1 MQRSNLKKNAI
12 KIAIVLLNIFLIVS
26 LLLVLVFKNDY
37 GYSLYWVICPFL
49 LVVVLL
55 LINKWSV
62 LGLNA
67 DTTDSKLIQ
76 RSFDDTTVV
85 STVFFGLIYLLI
97 QGLQMWKEELSRNSF
112 VIIGFFIVVIIYQ
125 MITYLAIYNAKKETK
140 ALLEK
145 INKNGKYNYEH
156 VLLKCKF

>member
-1 MQRSNLKKNAI
+1 MQRSDLKKNAI

-67 DTTDSKLIQ
+67 DTNDSKLIQ
-76 RSFDDTTVV
+76 RSFDDITVV

-125 MITYLAIYNAKKETK
+125 MITYLAIYNAKKETR
-140 ALLEK
+140 ALLK
-145 INKNGKYNYEH
+145 KTNQNGK
-156 VLLKCKF
+156 

>member
-1 MQRSNLKKNAI
+1 M
-12 KIAIVLLNIFLIVS
+12 LLSRFLIVS

-37 GYSLYWVICPFL
+37 SYSLYWVICPFL

-62 LGLNA
+62 FGLNA
-67 DTTDSKLIQ
+67 DTNDSKLIQ
-76 RSFDDTTVV
+76 RSFDDTTIV
-85 STVFFGLIYLLI
+85 SNVFFSLIYLLI

-125 MITYLAIYNAKKETK
+125 MITYLAIYNAKKK
-140 ALLEK
+140 K
-145 INKNGKYNYEH
+145 QDRY
-156 VLLKCKF
+156 

>member
-1 MQRSNLKKNAI
+1 MQRSDLKKNAI
-12 KIAIVLLNIFLIVS
+12 KIAIVILNIFLIVS
-26 LLLVLVFKNDY
+26 LLLVLVFKKDY

-67 DTTDSKLIQ
+67 DTNDSKLIQ
-76 RSFDDTTVV
+76 RSFDDITVV

-97 QGLQMWKEELSRNSF
+97 QGLQMWKDELSRNSF
-112 VIIGFFIVVIIYQ
+112 VIISFFIVVIIYQ
-125 MITYLAIYNAKKETK
+125 MITYLAIYNAKKETR
-140 ALLEK
+140 ALLK
-145 INKNGKYNYEH
+145 KTNQNGK
-156 VLLKCKF
+156 

>member
-1 MQRSNLKKNAI
+1 MQRSDLKKNAI
-12 KIAIVLLNIFLIVS
+12 KIAIVLLNLFLIVS

-62 LGLNA
+62 FGLNA
-67 DTTDSKLIQ
+67 DTNDSKLIQ

-125 MITYLAIYNAKKETK
+125 MITYLAIYNAKNKTRV
-140 ALLEK
+140 LLEK
-145 INKNGKYNYEH
+145 INKNGK
-156 VLLKCKF
+156 

>member
-97 QGLQMWKEELSRNSF
+97 QGLQMWKEVLSRNSF

-145 INKNGKYNYEH
+145 INKNGK
-156 VLLKCKF
+156 

>member
-1 MQRSNLKKNAI
+1 ML
-12 KIAIVLLNIFLIVS
+12 S

-145 INKNGKYNYEH
+145 INKNGK
-156 VLLKCKF
+156 

>member
-12 KIAIVLLNIFLIVS
+12 KIAIVLLNIFLIVN

-145 INKNGKYNYEH
+145 INKNGK
-156 VLLKCKF
+156 

>member
-1 MQRSNLKKNAI
+1 MQRSDLKKNAI
-12 KIAIVLLNIFLIVS
+12 KIAIVLLNLFLIVS

-67 DTTDSKLIQ
+67 DTNDSKLIQ
-76 RSFDDTTVV
+76 RSFDDITVV

-97 QGLQMWKEELSRNSF
+97 QGLQMWKDELSRNSF
-112 VIIGFFIVVIIYQ
+112 VIISFFIVVIIYQ
-125 MITYLAIYNAKKETK
+125 MITYLAIYNAKKETR
-140 ALLEK
+140 ALLK
-145 INKNGKYNYEH
+145 KTNQNGK
-156 VLLKCKF
+156 

>member
-1 MQRSNLKKNAI
+1 MQRSDLKKNAI
-12 KIAIVLLNIFLIVS
+12 KIAIVLLNLFLIVS

-67 DTTDSKLIQ
+67 DTKDSKLIQ

-140 ALLEK
+140 VLLEK
-145 INKNGKYNYEH
+145 INKNGK
-156 VLLKCKF
+156 

>member
-1 MQRSNLKKNAI
+1 MQRSDLKKNAI
-12 KIAIVLLNIFLIVS
+12 KIAIVLLNLFLIVS

-67 DTTDSKLIQ
+67 DTKDSKLIQ

-125 MITYLAIYNAKKETK
+125 MITYLAIYNAKNETRV
-140 ALLEK
+140 LLEK
-145 INKNGKYNYEH
+145 INKNGK
-156 VLLKCKF
+156 

>member
-140 ALLEK
+140 ALLVK
-145 INKNGKYNYEH
+145 INKNGK
-156 VLLKCKF
+156 

>member
-1 MQRSNLKKNAI
+1 MQRSDLKKNAI
-12 KIAIVLLNIFLIVS
+12 KIAIVLLNLFLIVS

-67 DTTDSKLIQ
+67 DTKDSKLIQ

-145 INKNGKYNYEH
+145 INKNGK
-156 VLLKCKF
+156 

>member
-85 STVFFGLIYLLI
+85 STIFFGLIYLLI

-145 INKNGKYNYEH
+145 INKNGK
-156 VLLKCKF
+156 

>member
-1 MQRSNLKKNAI
+1 MQRSDLKKNAI
-12 KIAIVLLNIFLIVS
+12 KIAIVLLNLFLIVS

-67 DTTDSKLIQ
+67 DTNDSKLIQ
-76 RSFDDTTVV
+76 RSFDDITVV

-145 INKNGKYNYEH
+145 INKNGK
-156 VLLKCKF
+156 

>member
-1 MQRSNLKKNAI
+1 MQRSDLKKNAI
-12 KIAIVLLNIFLIVS
+12 KIAIALLNLFLIVS

-67 DTTDSKLIQ
+67 DTKDSKLIQ

-125 MITYLAIYNAKKETK
+125 MITYLAIYNAKKETRV
-140 ALLEK
+140 LLEK
-145 INKNGKYNYEH
+145 INKNGK
-156 VLLKCKF
+156 

>member
-125 MITYLAIYNAKKETK
+125 MITYLAIYNEKKETK

-145 INKNGKYNYEH
+145 INKNGK
-156 VLLKCKF
+156 

>member
-125 MITYLAIYNAKKETK
+125 MITYLAIYNAKKR
-140 ALLEK
+140 
-145 INKNGKYNYEH
+145 NKSVIRKN
-156 VLLKCKF
+156 

>member
-140 ALLEK
+140 SLLEK
-145 INKNGKYNYEH
+145 INKNGK
-156 VLLKCKF
+156 

>member
-1 MQRSNLKKNAI
+1 MQRSDLKKNAI
-12 KIAIVLLNIFLIVS
+12 KIAIVLLNLFLIVS

-55 LINKWSV
+55 LINKWSA

-67 DTTDSKLIQ
+67 DTNDSKLIQ

-125 MITYLAIYNAKKETK
+125 MITYLAIYNAKKETRV
-140 ALLEK
+140 LLEK
-145 INKNGKYNYEH
+145 INKNGK
-156 VLLKCKF
+156 

>member
-1 MQRSNLKKNAI
+1 MQRSDLKKNAI
-12 KIAIVLLNIFLIVS
+12 KIAIVLLNLFLIVS

-62 LGLNA
+62 IGLNA
-67 DTTDSKLIQ
+67 DTNDSKLIQ

-125 MITYLAIYNAKKETK
+125 MITYLAIYNAKKETRS
-140 ALLEK
+140 LLK
-145 INKNGKYNYEH
+145 KTNQNGK
-156 VLLKCKF
+156 

>member
-1 MQRSNLKKNAI
+1 MQKIDLKKNAI
-12 KIAIVLLNIFLIVS
+12 KIAIALLNIFLIVS

-67 DTTDSKLIQ
+67 DTNDSKLIQ

-125 MITYLAIYNAKKETK
+125 MITYLAIYNAKKETRV
-140 ALLEK
+140 LLEK
-145 INKNGKYNYEH
+145 INKNGK
-156 VLLKCKF
+156 

>member
-1 MQRSNLKKNAI
+1 MQRSDLKKNAI

-55 LINKWSV
+55 LINKWSA

-67 DTTDSKLIQ
+67 DTNDSKLIQ

-125 MITYLAIYNAKKETK
+125 MITYLAIYNAKKETRT
-140 ALLEK
+140 LLEK
-145 INKNGKYNYEH
+145 INKNGK
-156 VLLKCKF
+156 

>member
-1 MQRSNLKKNAI
+1 MQRSDLKKNAI
-12 KIAIVLLNIFLIVS
+12 KIAIVLLNLFLIVS

-67 DTTDSKLIQ
+67 DTKDSKLIQ

-125 MITYLAIYNAKKETK
+125 MITYLAIYNAKKETTV
-140 ALLEK
+140 LLEK
-145 INKNGKYNYEH
+145 INNNGK
-156 VLLKCKF
+156 

>member
-1 MQRSNLKKNAI
+1 MQRSDLKKNAI
-12 KIAIVLLNIFLIVS
+12 KIAIVLLNLFLIVS

-67 DTTDSKLIQ
+67 DTKDSKLIQ

-125 MITYLAIYNAKKETK
+125 MITYLAIYNAKKETRV
-140 ALLEK
+140 LLEK
-145 INKNGKYNYEH
+145 INKNGK
-156 VLLKCKF
+156 

>member
-1 MQRSNLKKNAI
+1 MQRSDLKKNAI
-12 KIAIVLLNIFLIVS
+12 KIAIVLLNLFLIVS

-67 DTTDSKLIQ
+67 DTKDSKLIQ
-76 RSFDDTTVV
+76 RS
-85 STVFFGLIYLLI
+85 
-97 QGLQMWKEELSRNSF
+97 
-112 VIIGFFIVVIIYQ
+112 
-125 MITYLAIYNAKKETK
+125 
-140 ALLEK
+140 
-145 INKNGKYNYEH
+145 
-156 VLLKCKF
+156 

>member
-1 MQRSNLKKNAI
+1 MQRSDLKKNAI
-12 KIAIVLLNIFLIVS
+12 KIAIVLLNLFLIVS

-67 DTTDSKLIQ
+67 DTKDSKLIQ
-76 RSFDDTTVV
+76 RTFDDTTVV

-125 MITYLAIYNAKKETK
+125 MITYLAIYNAKNETRV
-140 ALLEK
+140 LLEK
-145 INKNGKYNYEH
+145 INKNGK
-156 VLLKCKF
+156 

>member
-67 DTTDSKLIQ
+67 DTPDSKLIQ

-145 INKNGKYNYEH
+145 INKNGK
-156 VLLKCKF
+156 

>member
-1 MQRSNLKKNAI
+1 MQRSDLKKNAI
-12 KIAIVLLNIFLIVS
+12 KIAIVLLNLFLIVS

-67 DTTDSKLIQ
+67 DTKDSKLIQ

-112 VIIGFFIVVIIYQ
+112 VIIGFFIVIIIYQ
-125 MITYLAIYNAKKETK
+125 MITYLAIYNAKNKTRV
-140 ALLEK
+140 LLEK
-145 INKNGKYNYEH
+145 INKNGK
-156 VLLKCKF
+156 

>member
-1 MQRSNLKKNAI
+1 M
-12 KIAIVLLNIFLIVS
+12 LLSRFLTVS

-37 GYSLYWVICPFL
+37 SYSLYWVICPFL

-62 LGLNA
+62 FGLNA
-67 DTTDSKLIQ
+67 DTNDSKLIQ
-76 RSFDDTTVV
+76 RSFDDTTIV
-85 STVFFGLIYLLI
+85 SNVFFSLIYLLI

-125 MITYLAIYNAKKETK
+125 MITYLAIYNAKKK
-140 ALLEK
+140 K
-145 INKNGKYNYEH
+145 QDRY
-156 VLLKCKF
+156 

>member
-1 MQRSNLKKNAI
+1 MLKNNLTRIILTIISNVI
-12 KIAIVLLNIFLIVS
+12 LIIS
-26 LLLVLVFKNDY
+26 LILVLIFKNDY

-62 LGLNA
+62 IGLNA
-67 DTTDSKLIQ
+67 DTNDSKLIQ

-125 MITYLAIYNAKKETK
+125 MITYLAIYNAKKETRS
-140 ALLEK
+140 LLK
-145 INKNGKYNYEH
+145 KTNQNGK
-156 VLLKCKF
+156 

>member
-1 MQRSNLKKNAI
+1 MQRSDLKKNAI

-67 DTTDSKLIQ
+67 DTNDSKLIQ
-76 RSFDDTTVV
+76 RSFDDITVV

-145 INKNGKYNYEH
+145 INKNGK
-156 VLLKCKF
+156 

>member
-1 MQRSNLKKNAI
+1 MQRSDLKKNAI
-12 KIAIVLLNIFLIVS
+12 KIAIVLLNLFLIVS

-67 DTTDSKLIQ
+67 DTKDSKLIQ

-97 QGLQMWKEELSRNSF
+97 QGLQMWKEELSRKSF

-125 MITYLAIYNAKKETK
+125 MITYLAIYNAKNKTRV
-140 ALLEK
+140 LLEK
-145 INKNGKYNYEH
+145 INKNGK
-156 VLLKCKF
+156 

>member
-112 VIIGFFIVVIIYQ
+112 VIIGFVIIYQ

-145 INKNGKYNYEH
+145 INKNGK
-156 VLLKCKF
+156 

>member
-85 STVFFGLIYLLI
+85 STAFFGLIYLLI

-145 INKNGKYNYEH
+145 INKNGK
-156 VLLKCKF
+156 

>member
-1 MQRSNLKKNAI
+1 MQRSDLKKNAI

-67 DTTDSKLIQ
+67 DTNDSKLIQ

-97 QGLQMWKEELSRNSF
+97 QGLQIWKEELVRNSF

-125 MITYLAIYNAKKETK
+125 MITYLAIYNAKKETRT
-140 ALLEK
+140 LLEK
-145 INKNGKYNYEH
+145 INKNGK
-156 VLLKCKF
+156 

>member
-1 MQRSNLKKNAI
+1 MQRSDLKKNAI
-12 KIAIVLLNIFLIVS
+12 KIAIVILNIFLIVS
-26 LLLVLVFKNDY
+26 LLLVLVFKKDY

-49 LVVVLL
+49 LVVLLL

-67 DTTDSKLIQ
+67 DTNDSKLIQ

-125 MITYLAIYNAKKETK
+125 MITYLAIYNAKKETRV
-140 ALLEK
+140 LLEK
-145 INKNGKYNYEH
+145 INKNGK
-156 VLLKCKF
+156 